1 MNNIRQLD
9 SITINKIA
17 AGEVIDR
24 PASIIKELIENSL
37 DANASHITIEIRDG
51 GKQYIRITDNGDGI
65 HKDDLPLAPIRHT
78 TSKIKHID
86 DIYCLDSFGFR
97 GEALSSICHCSD
109 LTITSKQDNDHAYKI
124 NAHQDS
130 ISDLSVATHNKG
142 TTIEVKD
149 LFYNIP
155 VRQQF
160 LKSASTELSYINDII
175 THFSLINP
183 LVDFI
188 FINNQKEIINTT
200 GIKDMSDLI
209 LLFYGKEL
217 KGKCAKVNFSIGSVT
232 IQGYISD
239 PTITF
244 SNRNKQV
251 LAINHR
257 LIKNG
262 LILKSIQDSFKDLIP
277 QRRFPLVVFN
287 IFIEQQT
294 VDVNIHPQK
303 LDIKFLSPGFIYDVI
318 PKAINLALQ
327 EKTTHTDVLS
337 EFVASTPSTS
347 SPIVHEQPFSAPSG
361 TTIQS
366 SPSYKESSPEGQ
378 QPAFTYPEVF
388 KKDSISSDELETSFT
403 LYSKFNETPSPLDT
417 HKPPHQVVE
426 FFQLFKTYIVI
437 KSSMGLYIL
446 DQHAVHERILYEKI
460 KDDFAKQSA
469 RQVLLM
475 SDIIDLGMELYPIYE
490 SNQDTFLDLNF
501 VIEPFGGNQIS
512 IREVP
517 VAFSGAS
524 NKDLIIDILEQFK
537 QFPDSTR
544 NLTLD
549 KKETLQ
555 RQACRAAIKA
565 GQTLAEPEVKKL
577 IDDFIV
583 SPQNYTCPH
592 GRPLFIHYD
601 KNKLETL
608 FLRK

>member
-65 HKDDLPLAPIRHT
+65 HKDDLSLAPIRHT

-109 LTITSKQDNDHAYKI
+109 LTIISKQNNDHAYKI

-188 FINNQKEIINTT
+188 FINNNKEIINTT
-200 GIKDMSDLI
+200 GIKDISDLI
-209 LLFYGKEL
+209 LLFYGKDL

-232 IQGYISD
+232 IQGYVSD

-327 EKTTHTDVLS
+327 EKTAHTDVLS
-337 EFVASTPSTS
+337 EFVASPPSS
-347 SPIVHEQPFSAPSG
+347 SSQTVYEQPFSTPSE

-366 SPSYKESSPEGQ
+366 SPTHKESSPKVQ
-378 QPAFTYPEVF
+378 QTAFTYPEVF
-388 KKDSISSDELETSFT
+388 KKDSISLDELETSFT
-403 LYSKFNETPSPLDT
+403 LYSKSNTAQSPLDT
-417 HKPPHQVVE
+417 HKPPHHVVE

-555 RQACRAAIKA
+555 RQACRSAIKA